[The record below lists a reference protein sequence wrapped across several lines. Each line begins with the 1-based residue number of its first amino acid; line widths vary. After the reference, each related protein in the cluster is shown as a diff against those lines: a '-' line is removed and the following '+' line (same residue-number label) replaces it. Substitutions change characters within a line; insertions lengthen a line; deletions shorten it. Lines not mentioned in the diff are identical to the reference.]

1 MVNFFLI
8 IIIQNENE
16 LDGMASMFKNMDNAT
31 IKSMM
36 QMQGMSMSDDQI
48 NMMKTSINPQIMKM
62 AASNNPPPT
71 FLNNNPNNITTSTPS
86 QNIPISQQT
95 QENNLNNE
103 QEVISNNNQK
113 PSMFPSG
120 SFPDMA
126 NMDMGSMMDF
136 MQKNPQIMNM
146 MGPQMSKMFGGN
158 GNETGNMD
166 PNLMMNAMQ
175 TIIWVI
181 TIPSRIKQF
190 FSSLRGRLLI
200 LFIIILIIA
209 YLYK

>member
-1 MVNFFLI
+1 MVKFFYNI
-8 IIIQNENE
+8 FQNEKE
-16 LDGMASMFKNMDNAT
+16 LDGMTSMFKNMDNAT

-48 NMMKTSINPQIMKM
+48 NLMKTSINPQIMKM
-62 AASNNPPPT
+62 AASNNPPPS

-86 QNIPISQQT
+86 QNIPISEQN

-103 QEVISNNNQK
+103 QIFSNNNQK
-113 PSMFPSG
+113 PNIFPTG
-120 SFPDMA
+120 GFPDMA

-158 GNETGNMD
+158 GNGNGNMD
-166 PNLMMNAMQ
+166 PNLMMNTMQ
-175 TIIWVI
+175 TILWVFS
-181 TIPSRIKQF
+181 IPSRIKQF

-209 YLYK
+209 YIYK